1 MHGYCEGM
9 YFFEDTEFISQ
20 TFLTTTR
27 FLSFFLAGSIF
38 LIIFAMILWPRMWLF
53 MLNTRLTVYGRWL
66 PFQQ

>member
-20 TFLTTTR
+20 TFLAATR

-38 LIIFAMILWPRMWLF
+38 FLNFVTIWRVIGSVVAAIFRC
-53 MLNTRLTVYGRWL
+53 
-66 PFQQ
+66 